1 MGYPKVQ
8 TVAKDTMAYARQN
21 IKPGMR
27 LTEVRRLCEAKMRFG
42 RGFLLVLEH
51 RRAGVLGG

>member
-1 MGYPKVQ
+1 MNYLQVQ
-8 TVAKDTMAYARQN
+8 NIAKTTMAYARQN